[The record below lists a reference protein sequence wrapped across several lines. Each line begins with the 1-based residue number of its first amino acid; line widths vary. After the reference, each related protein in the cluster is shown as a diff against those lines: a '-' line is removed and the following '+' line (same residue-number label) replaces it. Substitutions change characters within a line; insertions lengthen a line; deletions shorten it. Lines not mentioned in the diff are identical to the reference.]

1 MTQHTTRTS
10 RRKARKRAAALND
23 GSVTTKVVC
32 GVGTPRVLDEAAVI
46 ALSSPSDKRTV
57 GVELKSLGRTIYV
70 SSPARARSLL
80 ASDEAIIATSG

>member
-1 MTQHTTRTS
+1 M
-10 RRKARKRAAALND
+10 
-23 GSVTTKVVC
+23 
-32 GVGTPRVLDEAAVI
+32 LDEAAVI